1 MRPKHR
7 KRPQTRSGKAED
19 GSRLSP
25 HPARVRESLDLE
37 ASLSRERPWTM
48 MIRKSFGR
56 RICNSRLQVD
66 MSSIYRNVVSG
77 IFIRGKTQTL
87 STIYHE
93 RERRSLW
100 ICQDDL

>member
-1 MRPKHR
+1 MRPKHC
-7 KRPQTRSGKAED
+7 KRPQTRAGAAED

-25 HPARVRESLDLE
+25 HPASASLDLE
-37 ASLSRERPWTM
+37 TSLSRERPWTM

-66 MSSIYRNVVSG
+66 MSPIYRSVVSG

-100 ICQDDL
+100 ICQDEL